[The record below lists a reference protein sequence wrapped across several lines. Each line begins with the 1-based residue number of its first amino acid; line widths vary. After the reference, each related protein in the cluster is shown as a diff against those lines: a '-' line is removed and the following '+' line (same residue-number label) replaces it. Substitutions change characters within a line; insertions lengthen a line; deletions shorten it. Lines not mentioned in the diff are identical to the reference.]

1 MIEGFEF
8 AQWVKR
14 SLNRRMMAKF
24 VQAVGVLLV
33 ALAVC
38 WLTWWAVYHISRFA
52 LLTVEPS
59 VMVLQLVTWVA
70 FVLLIVIYG
79 FANREVVE
87 RQEFESPVKVRA
99 EQAAAIFTDSPWL
112 ALTGPKSL
120 ATFVRVITAIATVG
134 PGMLAASWGLLRQA
148 GAARSSSPDRVG
160 AVLATLAHAGTRV
173 PMEELFRLDPSDRW
187 ETTFQAVRLFDGVI
201 VRTSDPMGLALTE
214 RLRSEILKTAP
225 PDVKR
230 PQGAKPPPI
239 RVSSRG
245 QPGGAPI
252 LPKPQPG
259 PGPGAP
265 KQSGASAPSKASPPA
280 AAPKPRP
287 KPRPNPPE

>member
-38 WLTWWAVYHISRFA
+38 WLTWWAVYYISRFA

-59 VMVLQLVTWVA
+59 AMVLQLVTWVA
-70 FVLLIVIYG
+70 FVLLFVIYG

-87 RQEFESPVKVRA
+87 RQEFESPAKVRA
-99 EQAAAIFTDSPWL
+99 AKAAAIFTDSPL
-112 ALTGPKSL
+112 QALTGPKSL
-120 ATFVRVITAIATVG
+120 ATFVRAITAVATVG
-134 PGMLAASWGLLRQA
+134 PGMLAASWGLLKQA
-148 GAARSSSPDRVG
+148 GAARSGSPDLVG
-160 AVLATLAHAGTRV
+160 AMLATLAHAGTRV

-187 ETTFQAVRLFDGVI
+187 ETTFRAVRLFDGVI
-201 VRTSDPMGLALTE
+201 VRTSDPMGLALSE

-225 PDVKR
+225 PEVKR

-239 RVSSRG
+239 RVSSKG
-245 QPGGAPI
+245 QPGGAPT
-252 LPKPQPG
+252 LPRPQPG
-259 PGPGAP
+259 PGPGAS